1 MNVTL
6 DGNGYARIDGP
17 YNNTNF
23 KDFTKQ
29 VRQILSLM
37 ETLDPQ
43 QITDA
48 TNIVIARYTGITENY
63 SEFIR
68 EWTDILTQVNNGLT
82 I

>member
-1 MNVTL
+1 MNVNL
-6 DGNGYARIDGP
+6 DGNGYARIDGT
-17 YNNTNF
+17 YNNSNF
-23 KDFTKQ
+23 NDFTTQ
-29 VRQILSLM
+29 VRHILSLM
-37 ETLDPQ
+37 DTLDPQ

-68 EWTDILTQVNNGLT
+68 DWTDILTKVNNGLT

>member
-6 DGNGYARIDGP
+6 DGNGYARIDGT

-23 KDFTKQ
+23 NDFTNQ
-29 VRQILSLM
+29 VRHILSLM

-68 EWTDILTQVNNGLT
+68 DWTDILTKVNNGLT

>member
-6 DGNGYARIDGP
+6 DGNGYARIDGT

-23 KDFTKQ
+23 NDFNTQ
-29 VRQILSLM
+29 VRHILSLM

-68 EWTDILTQVNNGLT
+68 DWTDILTKVNNGLT

>member
-6 DGNGYARIDGP
+6 DGNGYARIDGT

-23 KDFTKQ
+23 NDFTNQ
-29 VRQILSLM
+29 VRHILSLM

-48 TNIVIARYTGITENY
+48 TNIVITRYAGITENY
-63 SEFIR
+63 TEFMR
-68 EWTDILTQVNNGLT
+68 DWEDILTKVNNGLT

>member
-6 DGNGYARIDGP
+6 DGNGYAQIDGH

-23 KDFTKQ
+23 SDFTNQ
-29 VRQILSLM
+29 VRNILALM
-37 ETLDPQ
+37 NILDRQ

-48 TNIVIARYTGITENY
+48 TNEVINRYAGITENY
-63 SEFIR
+63 TEFMR
-68 EWTDILTQVNNGLT
+68 DWADVLTKVNNGLT

>member
-6 DGNGYARIDGP
+6 DGNGYARIDGS

-23 KDFTKQ
+23 NVFTNQ
-29 VRQILSLM
+29 VRHILSLM

-48 TNIVIARYTGITENY
+48 TNIVIARYAGITENY
-63 SEFIR
+63 TEFMR
-68 EWTDILTQVNNGLT
+68 DWEDILTKVNNGLT

>member
-6 DGNGYARIDGP
+6 DGNGYARIDGT

-23 KDFTKQ
+23 NDFTNQ
-29 VRQILSLM
+29 VRHILSLM

-48 TNIVIARYTGITENY
+48 TNYVIARYTGITENY
-63 SEFIR
+63 NEFIR
-68 EWTDILTQVNNGLT
+68 DWTDILTKVNNGLT

>member
-6 DGNGYARIDGP
+6 DGNGYARIDGT

-23 KDFTKQ
+23 NDFTNQ
-29 VRQILSLM
+29 VRHILSLM

-48 TNIVIARYTGITENY
+48 TNYVIARYTDITENY

-68 EWTDILTQVNNGLT
+68 DWTDILTKVNNGLT

>member
-6 DGNGYARIDGP
+6 DGNGYARIDGT

-23 KDFTKQ
+23 NDFNNQ
-29 VRQILSLM
+29 VRHILSLM
-37 ETLDPQ
+37 ETLDQQ

-48 TNIVIARYTGITENY
+48 TNYVIARYTSITDNY

-68 EWTDILTQVNNGLT
+68 DWTDILTKVNNGLT

>member
-6 DGNGYARIDGP
+6 DGNGYARIDGT

-23 KDFTKQ
+23 NDFTNQ
-29 VRQILSLM
+29 VRHILSLM

-48 TNIVIARYTGITENY
+48 TNYVIARYTGITENY

-68 EWTDILTQVNNGLT
+68 DWSDILTKVNNGLT

>member
-6 DGNGYARIDGP
+6 DGNGYARIDNT

-23 KDFTKQ
+23 SDFTTH
-29 VRQILSLM
+29 VRNILSLM

-48 TNIVIARYTGITENY
+48 TNIVIARYAGITENY
-63 SEFIR
+63 TEFIR
-68 EWTDILTQVNNGLT
+68 DWEDILTKVNNGLT

>member
-6 DGNGYARIDGP
+6 DGNGYARIDGT

-23 KDFTKQ
+23 NDFTNQ
-29 VRQILSLM
+29 VRHILSLM

-48 TNIVIARYTGITENY
+48 TNYVIARYTGITENY
-63 SEFIR
+63 SGFIR
-68 EWTDILTQVNNGLT
+68 DWTDILTKVNNGLT